1 MPGIKTAIGTLFTY
15 DEYVKKIAA
24 EKKISEDEAKR
35 LLNEMTAEYGSAVSP
50 YVQGH
55 TLNFECT
62 GIMVPDTK
70 RKNGTQSAL
79 SVLIFKDE
87 TSGAQITIFP
97 SYLFKEWEDT
107 DSHERGHFG
116 GTLGTIVRQ
125 ATATGDSKAS
135 FDAKWA
141 SLLRGKSFV
150 VNRVDYKKSVLDSKG
165 VLRTFNTQY
174 VEFNEKPANTTAS
187 NDGRVTPPEN
197 EP

>member
-1 MPGIKTAIGTLFTY
+1 MLFTFE
-15 DEYVKKIAA
+15 EYVEKIAT
-24 EKKISEDEAKR
+24 EKKVSKEEARKM
-35 LLNEMTAEYGSAVSP
+35 LEEMTAEYGSAVSP

-55 TLNFECT
+55 ELVFTAT
-62 GIMVPDTK
+62 GIVVPDTK

-79 SVLIFKDE
+79 SVLIFKDVQ
-87 TSGAQITIFP
+87 SGAQITVFP
-97 SYLFKEWEDT
+97 SYLFKEWEDAE
-107 DSHERGHFG
+107 SKERGYFG
-116 GTLGTIVRQ
+116 GALGTIVRK